1 MEEFDNAID
10 PDNDISYGIS
20 SKGHEVMIVNEREI
34 FVKRKI
40 GKRTL
45 NNNYTIGWSC
55 KNKPSCT
62 ASISS
67 TRDDVNLEASDY
79 NIERKNQ
86 HSIYCSISRTD
97 VVVIKH
103 LNYLMKQCKEPGVN
117 QQIAYEAVKI
127 SVELHYPNW
136 SHAFPLYDS
145 LRSIMSR
152 FSLKHRPRD
161 PILWNV

>member
-10 PDNDISYGIS
+10 PDNDISYRIS
-20 SKGHEVMIVNEREI
+20 NKGHEVMIVNEREI

-55 KNKPSCT
+55 KNRPSCT

-86 HSIYCSISRTD
+86 HSIHCSISRTD
-97 VVVIKH
+97 VVVLKH
-103 LNYLMKQCKEPGVN
+103 LNSLMEQCKEPGVN
-117 QQIAYEAVKI
+117 QQVAYEGMK
-127 SVELHYPNW
+127 L
-136 SHAFPLYDS
+136 LQ
-145 LRSIMSR
+145 
-152 FSLKHRPRD
+152 
-161 PILWNV
+161 

>member
-10 PDNDISYGIS
+10 PDNDISYRIS
-20 SKGHEVMIVNEREI
+20 NKGHEVMIVNEREI
-34 FVKRKI
+34 FQKRKI

-62 ASISS
+62 ASY
-67 TRDDVNLEASDY
+67 LEASDY

-97 VVVIKH
+97 VVVLKN
-103 LNYLMKQCKEPGVN
+103 LNY
-117 QQIAYEAVKI
+117 
-127 SVELHYPNW
+127 
-136 SHAFPLYDS
+136 
-145 LRSIMSR
+145 
-152 FSLKHRPRD
+152 
-161 PILWNV
+161 

>member
-10 PDNDISYGIS
+10 SDNDISYGIS

-55 KNKPSCT
+55 KNKPSYT

-86 HSIYCSISRTD
+86 HSIFCSISRTD
-97 VVVIKH
+97 VVVLKH
-103 LNYLMKQCKEPGVN
+103 LNYLMEQCKEPGVSITRSLARSTHSFMLLSCGSSN
-117 QQIAYEAVKI
+117 SKMGITSWI
-127 SVELHYPNW
+127 TSVL
-136 SHAFPLYDS
+136 
-145 LRSIMSR
+145 
-152 FSLKHRPRD
+152 
-161 PILWNV
+161 